1 MPGASAVFE
10 LGAVTYS
17 ERMKSELLGIPGHLI
32 EDCNVVSDTVAMAMA
47 IGVRLLAGADIG
59 IGITGIAGPDGGSA
73 ERPVGTVYVS
83 INYNNQSF
91 TENLRL
97 YELGSLTREQCRLL
111 TVAYAVKAALIILKG

>member
-1 MPGASAVFE
+1 M
-10 LGAVTYS
+10 
-17 ERMKSELLGIPGHLI
+17 GIPGQLI
-32 EDCNVVSDTVAMAMA
+32 GDYNVVSDTVAMALA

-59 IGITGIAGPDGGSA
+59 IGITGIAGPDGGGA
-73 ERPVGTVYVS
+73 ERPVGTVFVS

>member
-1 MPGASAVFE
+1 M
-10 LGAVTYS
+10 
-17 ERMKSELLGIPGHLI
+17 GIPGQLI
-32 EDCNVVSDTVAMAMA
+32 EDYNVVSDTVAMAMA

-73 ERPVGTVYVS
+73 ERPVGTVFVS